1 LARWLHPCDERTQIF
16 ETGVR
21 NLMGEQGAV
30 VREDSWTAWP
40 VYWSPVIVG
49 ALASVVAVVLFGVIG
64 TAVGSWKAGNEGRV
78 TDFSGVGR
86 VAVAYAV
93 FASFFAFVIGGWVTA
108 RIAGIRRA
116 ETAILH
122 AAIAFLVATV
132 VLLAMASFGGAVF
145 NGWYAGL
152 APSPAV
158 PAQAGQP
165 LDPSVA
171 KAAAAGATA
180 AAVAILLGLLGSV
193 IGGWMGSGE
202 RMDFSF
208 YSRERG
214 GVTRRVASDRTTRI

>member
-1 LARWLHPCDERTQIF
+1 MREGRT
-16 ETGVR
+16 
-21 NLMGEQGAV
+21 V
-30 VREDSWTAWP
+30 VREDAWTAWP
-40 VYWSPVIVG
+40 VYWTPVIVG
-49 ALASVVAVVLFGVIG
+49 ALASVVAVVLFGIIG

-78 TDFSGVGR
+78 TDFSGIGR

-93 FASFFAFVIGGWVTA
+93 FASFLAFVIGGWVTA

-116 ETAILH
+116 EPAILH
-122 AAIAFLVATV
+122 AAIAFLIATV
-132 VLLAMASFGGAVF
+132 LLLAMASFGGAVF

-158 PAQAGQP
+158 PTQAGP
-165 LDPSVA
+165 VDPSVA

-208 YSRERG
+208 YERER
-214 GVTRRVASDRTTRI
+214 TRMRRPV

>member
-1 LARWLHPCDERTQIF
+1 MRE
-16 ETGVR
+16 G
-21 NLMGEQGAV
+21 GAV

-64 TAVGSWKAGNEGRV
+64 TALGSWKAGNEGRV

-116 ETAILH
+116 EPAILH

-132 VLLAMASFGGAVF
+132 VLLVMASFGGAVF
-145 NGWYAGL
+145 NGWYVGL

-158 PAQAGQP
+158 PTPAGQP
-165 LDPSVA
+165 VDPTVA
-171 KAAAAGATA
+171 KAAAAGATVA
-180 AAVAILLGLLGSV
+180 AAALLIGLAGSV
-193 IGGWMGSGE
+193 VGGLMGSGE

-208 YSRERG
+208 YNRERVG
-214 GVTRRVASDRTTRI
+214 TSRRVASDRTTRI

>member
-1 LARWLHPCDERTQIF
+1 
-16 ETGVR
+16 
-21 NLMGEQGAV
+21 
-30 VREDSWTAWP
+30 

-64 TAVGSWKAGNEGRV
+64 TAVGSWKAGSEGRV

-116 ETAILH
+116 EPAILH

-145 NGWYAGL
+145 NGWYVGL

-158 PAQAGQP
+158 PTQAGQP
-165 LDPSVA
+165 VDPTAA
-171 KAAAAGATA
+171 KAAAAGATV
-180 AAVAILLGLLGSV
+180 AAVALLLGLAGSV
-193 IGGWMGSGE
+193 VGGWMGSGE

-208 YSRERG
+208 YNRERG
-214 GVTRRVASDRTTRI
+214 GLTRRVAGDRTTRI

>member
-1 LARWLHPCDERTQIF
+1 MREGGT
-16 ETGVR
+16 
-21 NLMGEQGAV
+21 V

-49 ALASVVAVVLFGVIG
+49 ALAAVVAVVLFGVIG

-78 TDFSGVGR
+78 TDFSGIGR

-108 RIAGIRRA
+108 RVAGIRRA
-116 ETAILH
+116 EPAILH

-132 VLLAMASFGGAVF
+132 LLVAMASFGGAVF
-145 NGWYAGL
+145 NGWYASL

-158 PAQAGQP
+158 PAPTGQP
-165 LDPSVA
+165 VDPNA
-171 KAAAAGATA
+171 ARAAAAGATA
-180 AAVAILLGLLGSV
+180 AAVAILVSLAGSV
-193 IGGWMGSGE
+193 VGGWMGSGE

-208 YSRERG
+208 MERERARM
-214 GVTRRVASDRTTRI
+214 TRRVATDRTTRM

>member
-1 LARWLHPCDERTQIF
+1 MRE
-16 ETGVR
+16 G
-21 NLMGEQGAV
+21 GAV
-30 VREDSWTAWP
+30 VREESWRAWP

-64 TAVGSWKAGNEGRV
+64 TAVGSWKAGSEGRV
-78 TDFSGVGR
+78 TDVSGVGR

-116 ETAILH
+116 EPAILH

-145 NGWYAGL
+145 NGWYVGL

-158 PAQAGQP
+158 PTQAGQP
-165 LDPSVA
+165 VDPNAA
-171 KAAAAGATA
+171 KAAAAGATV
-180 AAVAILLGLLGSV
+180 AAVALLLGLAGSV
-193 IGGWMGSGE
+193 VGGWMGSGE

-208 YSRERG
+208 YNRERG
-214 GVTRRVASDRTTRI
+214 GLTRRVASDRTTRI

>member
-1 LARWLHPCDERTQIF
+1 
-16 ETGVR
+16 
-21 NLMGEQGAV
+21 M
-30 VREDSWTAWP
+30 
-40 VYWSPVIVG
+40 YWSPLIVG

-64 TAVGSWKAGNEGRV
+64 TAVGSWKAGTEGRV

-116 ETAILH
+116 EPAILH

-145 NGWYAGL
+145 NGWYVGL

-158 PAQAGQP
+158 PTQAGQP
-165 LDPSVA
+165 VDPTAA
-171 KAAAAGATA
+171 KAAAAGATV
-180 AAVAILLGLLGSV
+180 AAVALLLGLAGSV
-193 IGGWMGSGE
+193 VGGWMGSGE

-208 YSRERG
+208 YNRERG
-214 GVTRRVASDRTTRI
+214 GLTRRVASDRTTRI

>member
-1 LARWLHPCDERTQIF
+1 MRE
-16 ETGVR
+16 G
-21 NLMGEQGAV
+21 GAV
-30 VREDSWTAWP
+30 VREESWRAWP

-78 TDFSGVGR
+78 TDFSGIGR
-86 VAVAYAV
+86 IAVAYAV

-116 ETAILH
+116 EPAILH

-132 VLLAMASFGGAVF
+132 VLIAMASFGGAVF
-145 NGWYAGL
+145 NGWYVGL

-158 PAQAGQP
+158 PTQAGQP
-165 LDPSVA
+165 VDPNAA
-171 KAAAAGATA
+171 KAAAAGATV
-180 AAVAILLGLLGSV
+180 AAVALLLGLAGSV
-193 IGGWMGSGE
+193 VGGWMSSGE

-208 YSRERG
+208 YNRERVG
-214 GVTRRVASDRTTRI
+214 TTRRAATDRTTRI

>member
-1 LARWLHPCDERTQIF
+1 MRER
-16 ETGVR
+16 V
-21 NLMGEQGAV
+21 AV

-116 ETAILH
+116 EPAILH

-145 NGWYAGL
+145 NGWYVGL

-158 PAQAGQP
+158 PTPAGQP
-165 LDPSVA
+165 VDPAVA
-171 KAAAAGATA
+171 KAAAAGATVA
-180 AAVAILLGLLGSV
+180 AAALLIGLAGSV
-193 IGGWMGSGE
+193 VGGWMGSGE

-208 YSRERG
+208 YNRERVG
-214 GVTRRVASDRTTRI
+214 TSRRVASDRTTRI

>member
-1 LARWLHPCDERTQIF
+1 MRE
-16 ETGVR
+16 G
-21 NLMGEQGAV
+21 GAV

-64 TAVGSWKAGNEGRV
+64 TAVGSWKAGSEGRV
-78 TDFSGVGR
+78 TDFSAVAR

-116 ETAILH
+116 EPAILH
-122 AAIAFLVATV
+122 GAIAFLVATV
-132 VLLAMASFGGAVF
+132 VLLAMASFGGAVL
-145 NGWYAGL
+145 NGWYVGL

-158 PAQAGQP
+158 PTQAGQP
-165 LDPSVA
+165 VDPNAA
-171 KAAAAGATA
+171 KAAAAGATV
-180 AAVAILLGLLGSV
+180 AAVALLLGLAGSV
-193 IGGWMGSGE
+193 VGGWMGSGE

-208 YSRERG
+208 YNRER
-214 GVTRRVASDRTTRI
+214 VRLTRRVATDRTTRI

>member
-1 LARWLHPCDERTQIF
+1 MRE
-16 ETGVR
+16 G
-21 NLMGEQGAV
+21 GAV

-40 VYWSPVIVG
+40 VYWSPVVVA
-49 ALASVVAVVLFGVIG
+49 ALASVVAVVLFGAIG
-64 TAVGSWKAGNEGRV
+64 TAVGSYKAGSEARI

-93 FASFFAFVIGGWVTA
+93 FASFLAFVIGGWITA

-116 ETAILH
+116 EPAILH

-132 VLLAMASFGGAVF
+132 VLIAMASFGGAVF
-145 NGWYAGL
+145 NGWYVGL

-158 PAQAGQP
+158 PTPTGQP
-165 LDPSVA
+165 VDPNAA

-180 AAVAILLGLLGSV
+180 AAVAMLLGLAGGV
-193 IGGWMGSGE
+193 VGGWMGSGE

-208 YSRERG
+208 YERER
-214 GVTRRVASDRTTRI
+214 VRLTRRVATDRTTRI

>member
-1 LARWLHPCDERTQIF
+1 MREGRT
-16 ETGVR
+16 V
-21 NLMGEQGAV
+21 A
-30 VREDSWTAWP
+30 REDAWTAWP
-40 VYWSPVIVG
+40 VYWTPVIVG

-78 TDFSGVGR
+78 TDFSGIGR

-93 FASFFAFVIGGWVTA
+93 FASFLAFVIGGWIAA
-108 RIAGIRRA
+108 RIAGITRA
-116 ETAILH
+116 EPAILH

-132 VLLAMASFGGAVF
+132 ALLAMASFGGAVF

-158 PAQAGQP
+158 PSQAGQP
-165 LDPSVA
+165 VDPNAA

-180 AAVAILLGLLGSV
+180 AAVAILLGLAGSV
-193 IGGWMGSGE
+193 VGGWMGSGE

-208 YSRERG
+208 YNRERARMG
-214 GVTRRVASDRTTRI
+214 RPVASERTTRM